1 MTSPTTDLA
10 WAFSPVRQFAAV
22 RRAWGALALAVL
34 LGALS
39 AWIGLLELPVPAAA
53 AGGST
58 IPVWQLLGVAVG
70 AAPVLALHSHARD
83 LEARTDV
90 HRRTE
95 HRYLAGLTAACFGAH
110 LALAALTLP
119 AANTGVLARALL
131 GWLGVA
137 LVSGRV
143 LGWRSGWVLP
153 AVVMSVLSF
162 WGPAGGGHSWWEFT
176 AQPLHDVPSLLL
188 AVLLLATGLAAHA
201 LTPWRLSPL
210 THQARVGSV
219 SRMR

>member
-1 MTSPTTDLA
+1 MASPTTDST
-10 WAFSPVRQFAAV
+10 WAVSPVRQFASA
-22 RRAWGALALAVL
+22 RRAWCALALAVL

-39 AWIGLLELPVPAAA
+39 AWIGLLELPVPAVAA
-53 AGGST
+53 SGST

-70 AAPVLALHSHARD
+70 AAPVLGLHSLARD
-83 LEARTDV
+83 QEARTDV
-90 HRRTE
+90 HRQTE
-95 HRYLAGLTAACFGAH
+95 HRYLAGLATACFGAH

-119 AANTGVLARALL
+119 AASTGVLARALL

-143 LGWRSGWVLP
+143 LGWQAGWVLP

-162 WGPAGGGHSWWEFT
+162 WGPAGGHGWWEFN
-176 AQPLHDVPSLLL
+176 ARPLHDVPSLLL
-188 AVLLLATGLAAHA
+188 AILLLATGLAARA

-210 THQARVGSV
+210 THQARAGSV